1 MLKGST
7 SLFEF
12 LKVILTRNIEII
24 RDFGGTDQAASL
36 DLIVEDF
43 KKDVGELCRVNSS
56 NLTPWKRNSG
66 VSLNICI
73 RLMQRSKR

>member
-24 RDFGGTDQAASL
+24 RDFRRTDQAVSL
-36 DLIVEDF
+36 ELIVKDF
-43 KKDVGELCRVNSS
+43 KKDVGE
-56 NLTPWKRNSG
+56 
-66 VSLNICI
+66 
-73 RLMQRSKR
+73 